1 MLPRLFNQRD
11 YAVSTV
17 DKLFDEL
24 FKKEFPELYKETGLL
39 LSQGSYPKVN
49 VIDFEDKV
57 EIVAE
62 IAGLSKDDISI
73 DVDEY
78 VLTIA
83 GVTKNNNTAKGA
95 YLIRELKQSSFKRSF
110 TFGDKFDMDKIS
122 AEFDNGILTI
132 EVGKKQPEPKVTKTI
147 EIKSNKKLLK

>member
-49 VIDFEDKV
+49 VIDFENKV
-57 EIVAE
+57 RIVAE
-62 IAGLSKDDISI
+62 IAGLSKEDISI
-73 DVDEY
+73 DVDDY
-78 VLTIA
+78 VLTIS
-83 GVTKNNNTAKGA
+83 GDSHVKKEEQGT
-95 YLIRELKQSSFKRSF
+95 YLLRELKQSSFKRSF
-110 TFGDKFDMDKIS
+110 TFGDKFNMDDIS
-122 AEFDNGILTI
+122 AEFNDGVLSI
-132 EVGKKQPEPKVTKTI
+132 EIGKKQPEPKLSKTI
-147 EIKSNKKLLK
+147 EIKSNKKLK